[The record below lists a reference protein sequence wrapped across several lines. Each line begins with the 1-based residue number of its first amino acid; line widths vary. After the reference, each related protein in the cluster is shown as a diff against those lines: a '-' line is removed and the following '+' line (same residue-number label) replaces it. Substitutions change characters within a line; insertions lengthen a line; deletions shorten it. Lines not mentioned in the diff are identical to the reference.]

1 MISSPLP
8 KIRDLF
14 LIKNNNNL
22 DNDNFK
28 IYTSGSAASLN
39 MLFEALILEK
49 NKAKLKVAIPCFF
62 CQETLNNIENNN
74 IEICFYKLD
83 SYLDPDMSDLK
94 LLCLNDIDVILC
106 VHFFGKLH
114 EFNNVRTLCVQKGI
128 LLIEDCAHVLKKD
141 KYFSKYGDV
150 SIFSPHKLLPI
161 PDGGEIFFSKK
172 STIGKRLYIY
182 IKSKID
188 IDKNNFCIKWR
199 LKKII
204 QKLIHIEKKNNFY
217 FGIHYG
223 KSIAINTHK
232 NMSGYAMSILS
243 KYTEVDLQHIL
254 YRRKKNLRI
263 INKLMYD
270 ITHDIIP
277 LTPDDTEQP
286 YMAVYSMQNISE
298 KKQLLSKVEQFNL
311 PISYWPDMP
320 LEISGDRYNSIINLA
335 SNIITIPIHQD
346 VKTEYL
352 IKNFY
357 QRNDIS
363 EKHNEYFNICFLT
376 ECEKNKYIELY
387 KKMRYVNIP
396 QDWDYGD
403 VKQNVEHWNVKRAI
417 IYDEVGNEIGVVQI
431 LEKRILG
438 ITVAVRVNRGP
449 LFLEK
454 YDNVANHMRVMRYLK
469 KYYGRVTA
477 FFYAPQICDNVN
489 SLIQMQKNDWNIE
502 NLHGFSSGMIDLSK
516 EVESSLYIRL
526 ESKWRNQLKSSQKAS
541 TEILHDFKRFE
552 EILSLYEKN
561 QQEKEY
567 KGISRNIL
575 LAMRNKSKL
584 ALSYI
589 EDESKNIIAFD
600 IFYVTHNL
608 GLYLVGW
615 NSPLGRKCYANNLM
629 LYDQMLTF
637 LNQKVRWFDLGGIDF
652 VCTPENAKF
661 KMGMN
666 PDVYELLGEFY
677 SYQ

>member
-1 MISSPLP
+1 M
-8 KIRDLF
+8 
-14 LIKNNNNL
+14 
-22 DNDNFK
+22 
-28 IYTSGSAASLN
+28 
-39 MLFEALILEK
+39 
-49 NKAKLKVAIPCFF
+49 
-62 CQETLNNIENNN
+62 
-74 IEICFYKLD
+74 
-83 SYLDPDMSDLK
+83 
-94 LLCLNDIDVILC
+94 
-106 VHFFGKLH
+106 
-114 EFNNVRTLCVQKGI
+114 
-128 LLIEDCAHVLKKD
+128 
-141 KYFSKYGDV
+141 
-150 SIFSPHKLLPI
+150 
-161 PDGGEIFFSKK
+161 
-172 STIGKRLYIY
+172 
-182 IKSKID
+182 
-188 IDKNNFCIKWR
+188 
-199 LKKII
+199 
-204 QKLIHIEKKNNFY
+204 
-217 FGIHYG
+217 
-223 KSIAINTHK
+223 
-232 NMSGYAMSILS
+232 
-243 KYTEVDLQHIL
+243 
-254 YRRKKNLRI
+254 
-263 INKLMYD
+263 
-270 ITHDIIP
+270 
-277 LTPDDTEQP
+277 
-286 YMAVYSMQNISE
+286 
-298 KKQLLSKVEQFNL
+298 
-311 PISYWPDMP
+311 
-320 LEISGDRYNSIINLA
+320 
-335 SNIITIPIHQD
+335 
-346 VKTEYL
+346 
-352 IKNFY
+352 
-357 QRNDIS
+357 
-363 EKHNEYFNICFLT
+363 
-376 ECEKNKYIELY
+376 
-387 KKMRYVNIP
+387 
-396 QDWDYGD
+396 
-403 VKQNVEHWNVKRAI
+403 
-417 IYDEVGNEIGVVQI
+417 
-431 LEKRILG
+431 G

-516 EVESSLYIRL
+516 EDESSLYIRL

-600 IFYVTHNL
+600 IFYITHNL